1 MCGIIGINSQ
11 SEVVSKTL
19 KGLLKLEYRGYD
31 SAGISFIGE
40 DKKISTLKVVGKIN
54 LLQEITKKEKAQGTL
69 TISHTRWA
77 THGEPSEKNA
87 HPHSSAKISIVHNG
101 IIENSDEIK
110 SQFSDSAFKSETDS
124 EVILHLV
131 EHFLNNGISPAN
143 AIRKATAQLEGSY
156 AILAIFADHPEIMIA
171 TKKNS
176 PLVLGQSDDSS
187 YVSSDSYSLSG
198 YVESVSYLED
208 QDLAILSKGK
218 FEIFDINGNP
228 ATRSSS
234 NLCRKVSSYTKGN
247 FEHYMQKEIFEQPM
261 TSKDTLD
268 HYIKNKKF
276 TEAIPK
282 LDIEKI
288 EKIYIIA
295 CGTSYFAGL
304 IAKSWI
310 ENYLHISTEVEI
322 ASEFQFNPLVQN
334 KNNIS
339 IFISQSGETADTVRC
354 LREFKN
360 YTQKS
365 IGIINSTQSTIAR
378 ETDISLPLCAGQE
391 IGVASTKAFTSQLLV
406 LACFTLKASSEKNSL
421 PQEKVEHYINHLL
434 LSPGKI
440 AESLNHTEIYRN
452 IAKDIVKSKSV
463 MFIGR
468 GPSYAIAS
476 EGALK
481 LKELSYIH
489 AESFPAGELKHGPIA
504 LIDEK
509 VSVVALAP
517 NDGTIH
523 KTSSNIHSILS
534 RKGNVILL
542 SDSKEKSLTEKCKF
556 HISIP
561 YSDPFSSPI
570 LYNIPQQLISYYAAI
585 LSGNNVD
592 QPRNLA
598 KSVTVE

>member
-1 MCGIIGINSQ
+1 MCGIIGINSHK
-11 SEVVSKTL
+11 EVVPQTL

-31 SAGISFIGE
+31 SAGISFIDN
-40 DKKISTLKVVGKIN
+40 DKRISTMKVVGKIKS
-54 LLQEITKKEKAQGTL
+54 LQEKTEKSKAQGQL
-69 TISHTRWA
+69 SIAHTRWA

-87 HPHSSAKISIVHNG
+87 HPHSSEKISIVHNG
-101 IIENSDEIK
+101 IIENSDELK
-110 SQFSDSAFKSETDS
+110 MKLSAASFKSDTDS
-124 EVILHLV
+124 EVILHLI
-131 EHFLNNGISPAN
+131 ESFLNKGVSPVN
-143 AIRKATAQLEGSY
+143 AVRKTTEQLEGSY
-156 AILAIFADHPEIMIA
+156 ALLAIFSDHPEMIIA

-176 PLVLGQSDDSS
+176 PLALGKNSNGS

-208 QDLAILSKGK
+208 QDLAILTKDNI
-218 FEIFDINGNP
+218 EIFNIENNP
-228 ATRSSS
+228 VTRPLSKI
-234 NLCRKVSSYTKGN
+234 CTRVSSYTKGH
-247 FEHYMQKEIFEQPM
+247 FEHFMQKEIFEQPI
-261 TSKDTLD
+261 TSKNTID
-268 HYIKNKKF
+268 HYIQNKKF
-276 TEAIPK
+276 TDAIPT
-282 LDIEKI
+282 LGIEKV

-310 ENYLHISTEVEI
+310 ESYLHISTDVEI

-354 LREFKN
+354 LRELKN
-360 YTQKS
+360 YTLKS
-365 IGIINSTQSTIAR
+365 IGIVNSIQSTMAR
-378 ETDISLPLCAGQE
+378 EADLFLPLQAGQE

-406 LACFTLKASSEKNSL
+406 LAFFTLKVASEKKTLS
-421 PQEKVEHYINHLL
+421 QEKIDHYIAQLL

-440 AESLNHTEIYRN
+440 AESLNKTKIYKD
-452 IAKDIVKSKSV
+452 IAKELINSKSV

-468 GPSYAIAS
+468 GASYAIAS

-542 SDSKEKSLTEKCKF
+542 SDSKENSLIKKCKF
-556 HISIP
+556 HLQIP
-561 YSDPFSSPI
+561 YSDPFSTPI
-570 LYNIPQQLISYYAAI
+570 LYNIPQQLISYYAAV

>member
-1 MCGIIGINSQ
+1 MCGIIGINST
-11 SEVVSKTL
+11 EEIVTRTL
-19 KGLLKLEYRGYD
+19 DGLLRLEYRGYD
-31 SAGISFIGE
+31 SAGISFINE
-40 DKKISTLKVVGKIN
+40 KKISTLKVLGKIN
-54 LLQEITKKEKAQGTL
+54 LLQEKSSEKNAKGN
-69 TISHTRWA
+69 IAIAHTRWA

-87 HPHSSAKISIVHNG
+87 HPHSSEEVSIVHNG
-101 IIENSDEIK
+101 IIENADEIRSK
-110 SQFSDSAFKSETDS
+110 LKDSSFYSETDS
-124 EVILHLV
+124 EVVLRLI
-131 EHFLNNGISPAN
+131 EHFLSKGLSPIN
-143 AIRKATAQLEGSY
+143 AVRKTTSQLEGSY
-156 AILAIFADHPEIMIA
+156 AILVIFAHAPDIMIA

-176 PLVLGQSDDSS
+176 PLVLGKSSDGS
-187 YVSSDSYSLSG
+187 YISSDSYSLSG
-198 YVESVSYLED
+198 YVEEVAYLED
-208 QDLAILSKGK
+208 HDLAVVTKSSI
-218 FEIFDINGNP
+218 EVFDIEGSLV
-228 ATRSSS
+228 TRPFTKICNKS
-234 NLCRKVSSYTKGN
+234 SSYTKGN
-247 FEHYMQKEIFEQPM
+247 FEHYMQKEIFEQPI
-261 TSKDTLD
+261 TSKNTID
-268 HYIKNKKF
+268 HYIQNKKF
-276 TEAIPK
+276 TDAIPS
-282 LDIEKI
+282 LDIKKVEKV
-288 EKIYIIA
+288 YIIA
-295 CGTSYFAGL
+295 CGTSYFSGL

-360 YTQKS
+360 HTLKS
-365 IGIINSTQSTIAR
+365 IGIVNSSQSTMAR
-378 ETDISLPLCAGQE
+378 ESDIFLPLQAGQE

-406 LACFTLKASSEKNSL
+406 LAFLTLKAASEKNTLS
-421 PQEKVEHYINHLL
+421 QEKVEYYVSKLL

-440 AESLNHTEIYRN
+440 AEALNNTKTYMDVAKEIVN
-452 IAKDIVKSKSV
+452 SKSV

-468 GPSYAIAS
+468 GTSYAIAS

-489 AESFPAGELKHGPIA
+489 AESVPAGELKHGPIA

-534 RKGNVILL
+534 RKGKVILL
-542 SDSKEKSLTEKCKF
+542 SDSKESGLIEKCKF
-556 HISIP
+556 HLQIS
-561 YSDPFSSPI
+561 YSDPFSTPI
-570 LYNIPQQLISYYAAI
+570 LYNIPQQLIAYYAAV
-585 LSGNNVD
+585 LAGNNVD